1 MNEQIS
7 LPANSQSPGPPD
19 ASSLATPLSAPEM
32 GRLERTLRSGT
43 FVVTTELAPPDSAD
57 PADVFERTSVFDGY
71 VDAINATDGSGANCH
86 MSSVA
91 VCALL
96 KSRGY
101 TPVMQISCRDRNRI
115 AMQGDALG
123 AAALGIENILCI
135 TGDGV
140 QTGDH
145 PGAKSV
151 FDLDSVTL
159 LHALCGMRDRHQ
171 YLSGRALTAPPRLFL
186 GAAANPLIPSRELCI
201 QRLKTK
207 LEAGAQFFQTQ
218 YCFDLAPLRAFMAEV
233 RDLGLEK
240 RANILVGV
248 GPLASAK
255 SARWIR
261 AHVPGVHIPD
271 EIVMRIDQ
279 AAKPAQEGRR
289 LCVEIIQQIREI
301 PGVAGIHIMA
311 ARQERY
317 VREILH
323 DSGLDPDSRL
333 PDAGCAR
340 R

>member
-1 MNEQIS
+1 MNVHIP
-7 LPANSQSPGPPD
+7 LPTNSQSPEPPD
-19 ASSLATPLSAPEM
+19 GSQLAALPSAPEM
-32 GRLERTLRSGT
+32 GRLEKTLRSGR
-43 FVVTTELAPPDSAD
+43 FAVTTELAPPDSAD
-57 PADVFERTSVFDGY
+57 PADVFERAAVFDGC

-101 TPVMQISCRDRNRI
+101 TPVLQMSCRDRNRI

-140 QTGDH
+140 QVGDH
-145 PGAKSV
+145 PGAKPV
-151 FDLDSVTL
+151 FDLGSITL
-159 LHALCGMRDRHQ
+159 LDTLRGMRDRHQ
-171 YLSGRALTAPPRLFL
+171 YLSGRALTTPPRLFL
-186 GAAANPLIPSRELCI
+186 GAAANPFIPSREVRI
-201 QRLKTK
+201 ERLKTK
-207 LEAGAQFFQTQ
+207 LEAGAQFLQTQ
-218 YCFDLAPLRAFMAEV
+218 YCFDIASLRAFMAEV
-233 RDLGLEK
+233 RDLGIEK

-261 AHVPGVHIPD
+261 SHVPGVHVPE
-271 EIVMRIDQ
+271 EIVMRLEQ

-289 LCVEIIQQIREI
+289 MCVELIQQIREI
-301 PGVAGIHIMA
+301 PGVAGVHMMA

-317 VREILH
+317 VREILR
-323 DSGLDPDSRL
+323 DAGIVSASGLPG
-333 PDAGCAR
+333 PE
-340 R
+340 

>member
-1 MNEQIS
+1 MNVQIS
-7 LPANSQSPGPPD
+7 LPANSQLPKPPD
-19 ASSLATPLSAPEM
+19 EIQLASPPAALEM
-32 GRLERTLRSGT
+32 GRLERTLWSGR
-43 FVVTTELAPPDSAD
+43 FAVTTELAPPDSAD
-57 PADVFERTSVFDGY
+57 PADVYERAAVFEGC

-101 TPVMQISCRDRNRI
+101 TPVLQISCRDRNRI

-140 QTGDH
+140 QVGDH
-145 PGAKSV
+145 PGAKPV
-151 FDLDSVTL
+151 FDLGSITL
-159 LHALCGMRDRHQ
+159 LDTLRGMRDNRQ
-171 YLSGRALTAPPRLFL
+171 YLSGRSLTTPPRLFL
-186 GAAANPLIPSRELCI
+186 GAAANPFIPSREVRI
-201 QRLKTK
+201 ERLKTK
-207 LEAGAQFFQTQ
+207 LQAGAQFFQTQ
-218 YCFDLAPLRAFMAEV
+218 YCFDLAPLRAFMAEI
-233 RDLGLEK
+233 RDLGLDK

-248 GPLASAK
+248 GPLASGK

-261 AHVPGVHIPD
+261 THVPGVHVPD
-271 EIVMRIDQ
+271 EIVMRLEQ

-289 LCVEIIQQIREI
+289 ICVELIQQIREI
-301 PGVAGIHIMA
+301 PGVAGVHMMA

-323 DSGLDPDSRL
+323 DAGVVPATRL
-333 PDAGCAR
+333 PDAG
-340 R
+340 